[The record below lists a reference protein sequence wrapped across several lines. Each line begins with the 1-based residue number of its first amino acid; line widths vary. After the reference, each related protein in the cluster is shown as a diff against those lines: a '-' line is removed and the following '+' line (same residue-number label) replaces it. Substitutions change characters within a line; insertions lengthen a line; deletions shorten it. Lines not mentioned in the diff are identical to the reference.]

1 MTATVMAERKATET
15 AAAAQPARTGPT
27 GRKER
32 SIKQRTVDAAKRY
45 LVARGYNVRSTW
57 ESESQFGFV
66 AQDDGAVAF
75 IRLLSNGI
83 GKDKLPDEPT
93 MTREQFEQVAIKWLK
108 TADKELVDVP
118 VRFDELALTV
128 LCADRALIRHHI
140 NVLGMGENRH
150 MQVTYQIHP
159 CDMPPAHIPPM
170 SPNCGEVLASL
181 PA

>member
-1 MTATVMAERKATET
+1 MTATAMAERKATET
-15 AAAAQPARTGPT
+15 AAAAQPART

-128 LCADRALIRHHI
+128 LCADRALIRHTSTCLAWARTDTCKSHARYI
-140 NVLGMGENRH
+140 H
-150 MQVTYQIHP
+150 VTCHQPTSRPCRQI
-159 CDMPPAHIPPM
+159 A
-170 SPNCGEVLASL
+170 GRF
-181 PA
+181 